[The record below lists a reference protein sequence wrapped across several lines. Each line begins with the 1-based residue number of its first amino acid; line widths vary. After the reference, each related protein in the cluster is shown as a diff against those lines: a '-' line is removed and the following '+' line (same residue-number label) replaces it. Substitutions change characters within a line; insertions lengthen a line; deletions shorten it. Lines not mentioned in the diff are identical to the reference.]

1 MHFRFGPMAVTVMK
15 TYTHGKS
22 VYFQR
27 HVPPDL
33 RGRYPTKIIKR
44 KLGSVT
50 MTPAAIARRV
60 AELDRAYTAEF
71 EGLRA
76 APDATPTATKAHA
89 IELLRRWGLQ
99 PAPALNQLAAV
110 DLIHDHF
117 DSKRGAWAGG
127 SDEAYRDA
135 TPPDYLSPVE
145 LAAWQALHGSR
156 TDTIGDVFEVY
167 VGASVK
173 DSKQFT
179 QAAERA
185 KERMI
190 GCLGDKPVGDV
201 SREDARRFVAHLLDT
216 GIKTTSARRY
226 LRTCCAAWNVYI
238 AERGHKLTNH
248 FTKLKIKQEGM
259 DAELRGVYS
268 TDDLQAIRK
277 ACRDADDDI
286 RWLVALQIETGLRI
300 SEVAGC
306 ELADFKLDA
315 ETPHIELNRHPWRDT
330 KTQMARTVSLV
341 GVSLWAAKRIVGT
354 ATEGQRFAFPRYT
367 SPNAKGEIEC
377 RGTHASNTACK
388 WLRSLG
394 FAAGTHAFRHT
405 IKDRLR
411 EVGCPKDL
419 HDRVTGHAGQGV
431 GEDYGR
437 SQLLRLQQ
445 EWLMKIQPEAMA
457 PPPRKGNT

>member
-1 MHFRFGPMAVTVMK
+1 MVVTVK
-15 TYTHGKS
+15 NTYIHGQS

-27 HVPPDL
+27 HVPADL
-33 RGRYPTKIIKR
+33 RGRYPSKIIKR
-44 KLGSVT
+44 KLGPVT
-50 MTPAAIARRV
+50 MAPAAIARRV
-60 AELDRAYTAEF
+60 AELDKAYSAEF
-71 EGLRA
+71 DGLRA
-76 APDATPTATKAHA
+76 APDATPSATKAHA
-89 IELLRRWGLQ
+89 IELMRRWGLQ
-99 PAPALNQLAAV
+99 PAPAQNHPAAV

-117 DSKRGAWAGG
+117 DAKRGAWAGG
-127 SDEAYRDA
+127 DDEAYRDA
-135 TPPDYLSPVE
+135 SPPDYLSPVE

-156 TDTIGDVFEVY
+156 TDTIGDVFAVY
-167 VGASVK
+167 VAASVK

-185 KERMI
+185 KERMV

-201 SREDARRFVAHLLDT
+201 SREDARRFVAHLLDG

-226 LRTCCAAWNVYI
+226 LRTCCAAWNSYI
-238 AERGHKLTNH
+238 KERGHKLSNH
-248 FTKLKIKQEGM
+248 FAGLAIKQEGM
-259 DAELRGVYS
+259 DATPRGVYS
-268 TDDLQAIRK
+268 PDDLQAIRK
-277 ACRDADDDI
+277 ACRDTDDDI

-315 ETPHIELNRHPWRDT
+315 ETPHLELNRHPWRDT
-330 KTQMARTVSLV
+330 KTQTARNVALV
-341 GVSLWAAKRIVGT
+341 GVSLWAAKRIVET

-394 FAAGTHAFRHT
+394 LAAGTHAFRHT

-411 EVGCPKDL
+411 EVGCPKEL
-419 HDRVTGHAGQGV
+419 HDRVTGHAGQTV
-431 GEDYGR
+431 GDKYGR

-445 EWLMKIQPEAMA
+445 KWLQKIQPRSIPA
-457 PPPRKGNT
+457 

>member
-1 MHFRFGPMAVTVMK
+1 MRFRFGPMVVTVK
-15 TYTHGKS
+15 NTYTHGQA
-22 VYFQR
+22 VYYQR
-27 HVPPDL
+27 HIPADL
-33 RGRYPTKIIKR
+33 HPRYPTKIIKR
-44 KLGSVT
+44 KLGPVS
-50 MTPAAIARRV
+50 MPPAAIARKV
-60 AELDRAYTAEF
+60 AELDRAFTAEF

-76 APDATPTATKAHA
+76 APEATPAATKAHA

-99 PAPALNQLAAV
+99 PAPAENHPAAV
-110 DLIHDHF
+110 DLLHSHLET
-117 DSKRGAWAGG
+117 KRDAWAEGD
-127 SDEAYRDA
+127 DERHRDA

-156 TDTIGDVFEVY
+156 TDTLSDVFAVY

-185 KERMI
+185 KERMVA
-190 GCLGDKPVGDV
+190 CLGDKDVGSV
-201 SREDARRFVAHLLDT
+201 TREDARRFVAYLLDS

-226 LRTCCAAWNVYI
+226 LRTICAAWNSYI
-238 AERGHKLTNH
+238 RERGHHITNH
-248 FTKLKIKQEGM
+248 FAGLSIKQEGM
-259 DAELRGVYS
+259 DATARGVYS
-268 TDDLQAIRK
+268 PDDLQAIRQ
-277 ACRDADDDI
+277 ACKDADDDI
-286 RWLVALQIETGLRI
+286 RWLIALQIETGMRL

-330 KTQMARTVSLV
+330 KTQTARNVALA
-341 GVSLWAAKRIVGT
+341 GVSLWAARRIVES
-354 ATEGQRFAFPRYT
+354 AVKGQRFAFPRYT

-411 EVGCPKDL
+411 EVECPKEL
-419 HDRVTGHAGQGV
+419 HDRVTGHAAQNV
-431 GEDYGR
+431 GDRYGR
-437 SQLLRLQQ
+437 NQLLRLQA
-445 EWLMKIQPEAMA
+445 EWLARIL
-457 PPPRKGNT
+457 PPDTGRC